1 MEEYVIA
8 ERVRTAREWR
18 GWSQQE
24 LARRAEIHPV
34 VLNRLEKKHKA
45 GVQAETIRRLAMA
58 LRVSADYL
66 LGITNVLGGWHDT
79 EDLTDPTTPQPQKHQ
94 RTRQTKAYASELA

>member
-8 ERVRTAREWR
+8 ERVRKAREWR
-18 GWSQQE
+18 GWSQTE

-66 LGITNVLGGWHDT
+66 LGITKTLGGAHET
-79 EDLTDPTTPQPQKHQ
+79 EDLSATPPIQPKRR
-94 RTRQTKAYASELA
+94 RTRQAATVA

>member
-8 ERVRTAREWR
+8 ERVRKAREWR
-18 GWSQQE
+18 GWSQTE

-45 GVQAETIRRLAMA
+45 GVQAETIRRLALA

-66 LGITNVLGGWHDT
+66 LGITTTLGRSHDT
-79 EDLTDPTTPQPQKHQ
+79 EDPTATPPSQPKRQ
-94 RTRQTKAYASELA
+94 RPRPEAPVA

>member
-1 MEEYVIA
+1 MEKQVIA

-18 GWSQQE
+18 GWSQTE

-45 GVQAETIRRLAMA
+45 GVQAETIRRLALA
-58 LRVSADYL
+58 LQVSADYL
-66 LGITNVLGGWHDT
+66 LGITQTLERWHET
-79 EDLTDPTTPQPQKHQ
+79 ETLSVTTPVPSPPRPRR
-94 RTRQTKAYASELA
+94 RTAATIA

>member
-1 MEEYVIA
+1 MEKQVIA

-18 GWSQQE
+18 GWSQTE

-45 GVQAETIRRLAMA
+45 GVQAETIRRLALA
-58 LRVSADYL
+58 LQVSADYL
-66 LGITNVLGGWHDT
+66 LGITQTLAHWHETETLSDT
-79 EDLTDPTTPQPQKHQ
+79 TAVPSPP
-94 RTRQTKAYASELA
+94 RPRPRKAAPVS

>member
-8 ERVRTAREWR
+8 ERVRKAREWR

-79 EDLTDPTTPQPQKHQ
+79 EDLTDTTTPQPQKRQ
-94 RTRQTKAYASELA
+94 RTRQAASVAS